1 MAICPTCGS
10 EYFTNG
16 KYCKKCTREHKL
28 AYNRNYTRNQNM
40 KTLRIKPEDY
50 KIIKE
55 YSDMEGITM
64 YESLHRLILY
74 KA

>member
-1 MAICPTCGS
+1 
-10 EYFTNG
+10 
-16 KYCKKCTREHKL
+16 
-28 AYNRNYTRNQNM
+28 M